1 MNRIKNKI
9 NHLKITQKIKLTV
22 FFFAFVLII
31 LLFIIIIHNMSKNT
45 INDQISIVKY
55 SIEENYSQLQKSIEL
70 CNMSTQVF
78 LNNTSL
84 ISYLEKIKS
93 EEDIDI
99 SIKRNFYL
107 NEIASMERLV
117 NSNPYLYQIRVYV
130 KSNTMVEMMPILYR
144 KERMERLKWGKED
157 LVSGT
162 WEYNYTDEIF
172 PREVMNPTKHIMSL
186 VTEISNYNYDDL
198 GIIEVAIR
206 MDNVFPGLFDTNDK
220 GWLCYLDEENNQ
232 YYDVSLENR
241 WNPYMN
247 DIFNSIDIES
257 DTNQYDVTRIAGED
271 VIIAYKPIPELKGRL
286 IQVVSLKD
294 VIQKIN
300 KLRSI
305 YILYLM
311 LTIGA
316 MILTINYIVKAMSK
330 RFYTVYQALHEIQ
343 EGKLDVEISITGSD
357 EISELANRINIMVK
371 KIKQL
376 MENSIKREVLVK
388 NSEIRA
394 LQNQINTHFIYN
406 VLESIK
412 MMAEID
418 ERYAIS
424 DAITSLGRMLRYS
437 MKGLSK
443 NVTVKQEI
451 DYIKNYI
458 ALMNLRFDYEI
469 YLSLNIPD
477 VLWEQEIPKMS
488 LQPIVENSI
497 CHGIEEIAE
506 DTNIYI
512 KGIVEQNDFII
523 EVSDQGKGIEE
534 NQLEQLRENIEGNVE
549 TNGGSGNGIG
559 LKNVQDRI
567 KINFGEEYGLSISSK
582 LGCYTKVSV
591 KIPRKNE

>member
-1 MNRIKNKI
+1 MID
-9 NHLKITQKIKLTV
+9 HLKITQKIKATV

-31 LLFIIIIHNMSKNT
+31 LLFIIIIHNMSVNT

-55 SIEENYSQLQKSIEL
+55 SMEENYSHLQKNVEL

-84 ISYLEKIKS
+84 LSYLERIKS

-99 SIKRNFYL
+99 SVKRRFFL

-130 KSNTMVEMMPILYR
+130 NSNTMVEMMPILYR
-144 KERMERLKWGKED
+144 KERMMRLKWGKED

-162 WEYNYTDEIF
+162 WKYNYTDEIF
-172 PREVMNPTKHIMSL
+172 PREVMNPTQHIMSL

-206 MDNVFPGLFDTNDK
+206 MDDVFPGLFDTNDMQ
-220 GWLCYLDEENNQ
+220 WLCFLDGENMK
-232 YYDVSLENR
+232 YYDESIENR
-241 WNPYMN
+241 WNPYMD
-247 DIFNSIDIES
+247 DILNSIDIES
-257 DTNQYDVTRIAGED
+257 DSNQYQVTKIAGED
-271 VIIAYKPIPELKGRL
+271 VIIAYRPIPELKGRL
-286 IQVVSLKD
+286 IQVVSLKE
-294 VIQKIN
+294 VIHKVN
-300 KLRSI
+300 KLRTI
-305 YILYLM
+305 YILYL
-311 LTIGA
+311 LLIIGA
-316 MILTINYIVKAMSK
+316 MILTIHFIVKAMSK
-330 RFYTVYQALHEIQ
+330 RFYTVYQALYEIQ
-343 EGKLDVEISITGSD
+343 EGKLDVEISISGAD
-357 EISELANRINIMVK
+357 EITELANRINIMVK
-371 KIKQL
+371 KIRQL
-376 MENSIKREVLVK
+376 MDNNIKREILVK

-418 ERYAIS
+418 EHYAIS

-458 ALMNLRFDYEI
+458 TLMNLRFDYEI

-488 LQPIVENSI
+488 LQPIVENAI

-512 KGIVEQNDFII
+512 KGLVEQTNFMI
-523 EVSDQGKGIEE
+523 EVSDQGKGIAES
-534 NQLEQLRENIEGNVE
+534 QLEQLRNNIEGNVE
-549 TNGGSGNGIG
+549 TGGGSGNGIG

-567 KINFGEEYGLSISSK
+567 RINFGEEYGLSISSK
-582 LGCYTKVSV
+582 LGCYTKVSI
-591 KIPRKNE
+591 KIPLKNEVGSAI